1 MNKNKTTKEGWDN
14 RNLIAIPNKECIINI
29 IHKDIDGENEYLCR
43 WKPFNKS
50 EYGSANMPGD
60 GYLGTA
66 TVIKPPFEGIGF
78 HAWEQNNSEFIYYK
92 ISEHPQPE
100 EQVKEVDMDFDLYPG
115 NEAGAFDH
123 LDEPDYPPSVK
134 EVDILEENKRLKEV
148 TKLLVDA
155 LQPFAKL
162 AYECLNNSN
171 LNKNQDVYAYNNATI
186 TMGNLRDVEIAL
198 KEANK

>member
-1 MNKNKTTKEGWDN
+1 MNKDKLPPIELYRKYLNIASIRFNLTIDQCRDKYGIYTIAQWDELFKSDKTEMELAIDWWD
-14 RNLIAIPNKECIINI
+14 AKTP
-29 IHKDIDGENEYLCR
+29 
-43 WKPFNKS
+43 
-50 EYGSANMPGD
+50 A
-60 GYLGTA
+60 
-66 TVIKPPFEGIGF
+66 
-78 HAWEQNNSEFIYYK
+78 EQNEVIEQNGGETNITRLYFL
-92 ISEHPQPE
+92 EHPE
-100 EQVKEVDMDFDLYPG
+100 L
-115 NEAGAFDH
+115 
-123 LDEPDYPPSVK
+123 K

-148 TKLLVDA
+148 NKLLVDA